1 MSFYFSTDAAKYES
15 EPYRTP
21 LQGLCHE
28 DGLERAG
35 KEYVE
40 ILKRNYM
47 L

>member
-1 MSFYFSTDAAKYES
+1 MSFFFSTDAKYES